1 LGWFSEFRGV
11 VEFYGWGWEWEW
23 GWVWGVCLGCGF
35 TYGLGAKRC
44 GWFCPG
50 DWKLLSSMTLINGKL
65 TDEKRA

>member
-1 LGWFSEFRGV
+1 
-11 VEFYGWGWEWEW
+11 
-23 GWVWGVCLGCGF
+23 VWGVCLGCGF
-35 TYGLGAKRC
+35 SYGLGAKRC